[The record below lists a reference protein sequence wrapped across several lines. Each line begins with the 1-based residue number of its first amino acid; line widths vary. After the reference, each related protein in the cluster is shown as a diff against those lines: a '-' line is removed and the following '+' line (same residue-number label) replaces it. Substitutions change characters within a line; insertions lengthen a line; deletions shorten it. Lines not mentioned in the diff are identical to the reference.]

1 MNKKI
6 GVLFDLDGTL
16 LDTLQDLTDG
26 VNFALGQCGY
36 PQVTDRDVRAYLGN
50 GARELIRLSMGA
62 KQDDPAVEKVLGVF
76 KPYYEANCRIKTRP
90 YGGIPE
96 VLEQLGKKYPIG
108 IVSNKP
114 DIAVQPLCAALFPGM
129 YCLGE
134 RGDCPRKPEPDML
147 HRAMAALGVEQ
158 CVYVGDSEVDV
169 VTAKNAALPCVS
181 VLWGFRDRPE
191 IEKAGGVCFCE
202 DPRELAEQVEDRIR
216 KEFGADNCIHK

>member
-1 MNKKI
+1 MEKKI

-26 VNFALGQCGY
+26 VNYALEQAGY
-36 PQVTDRDVRAYLGN
+36 PTVGLRDVRAYLGN

-62 KQDDPAVEKVLGVF
+62 EPEDPAVDRVLAVF
-76 KPYYEANCRIKTRP
+76 KPYYEAHCQIKTRP
-90 YGGIPE
+90 YEGISE
-96 VLEQLGKKYPIG
+96 ALEQLGEKYPLG

-114 DIAVQPLCAALFPGM
+114 DIAVQPLCAALFPGV

-134 RGDCPRKPEPDML
+134 RADCPRKPAPDML
-147 HRAMAALGVEQ
+147 YRAMAALGVAQ

-169 VTAKNAALPCVS
+169 VTANNAGLPCVS

-191 IEKAGGVCFCE
+191 IEEAGGACFCE
-202 DPRELAEQVEDRIR
+202 DPRELVKIVEALIR
-216 KEFGADNCIHK
+216 KEFGN